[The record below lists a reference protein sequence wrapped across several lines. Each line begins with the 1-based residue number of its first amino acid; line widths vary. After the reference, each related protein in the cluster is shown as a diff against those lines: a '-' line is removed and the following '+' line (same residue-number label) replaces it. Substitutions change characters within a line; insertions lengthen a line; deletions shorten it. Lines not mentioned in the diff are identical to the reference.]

1 MADGEQGMP
10 LTFQN
15 FLEKMRHPSASELV
29 KSIKVR
35 RPGRYL
41 LNSSPLSVPTRPS
54 HPRAPS
60 LFQSTQAF
68 ISSFGDAQMS
78 GNAQRDSDEDGRR
91 IQAFLRDT
99 EAAFRGHPAWRG
111 ASEEELE
118 ASGEGLEKY
127 LSTKLYPNIF
137 AVVNEERTLD
147 DVLGRRIAALRTFIR
162 PEHLD
167 IPECFRVEASL
178 ALARNELVKVNNF
191 KAPRDKL
198 VCVLNTCRVI
208 NNLLN
213 VSAGNR
219 PAGADDFLPVLIYVV
234 MLANPPRL
242 ESNLRY
248 IARFRLESRLVSEA
262 AYFYTNLVS
271 ATHFLTTCDHAAFTN
286 LDADVFE
293 AHMAAEG
300 IAVGDA
306 EGTTDGEG
314 GVDGAVG
321 GAERGGRG
329 VDTGALGSLAEKMLR
344 EGAPGATP
352 PPAPREPGVPPRSP
366 NGSAAAALE
375 KDRARLERELADA
388 RRELAGANARAQAPP
403 RWSTVEDVEA
413 EGAAS
418 LAAEN
423 GAGTLRLPY
432 KFLYARADDLQV
444 GDVPTL
450 LNAYKTLAL
459 QYEALSR
466 GVGAVLADATPNA
479 TVGGGADVD
488 GLGVFVD
495 TAASSPAPEDVFA
508 GMTMTDGG
516 GNAVTEPEDP
526 FARLEALTQ
535 R

>member
-1 MADGEQGMP
+1 M
-10 LTFQN
+10 
-15 FLEKMRHPSASELV
+15 
-29 KSIKVR
+29 
-35 RPGRYL
+35 
-41 LNSSPLSVPTRPS
+41 
-54 HPRAPS
+54 
-60 LFQSTQAF
+60 QAF
-68 ISSFGDAQMS
+68 ISSFGDAQMPA
-78 GNAQRDSDEDGRR
+78 NAQRDSDEDGRR

-127 LSTKLYPNIF
+127 LTTKLYPNIF

-271 ATHFLTTCDHAAFTN
+271 ATHFLTTCDHSAFTN
-286 LDADVFE
+286 LDEDVFE

-300 IAVGDA
+300 FAVGPDA
-306 EGTTDGEG
+306 AGSFDG
-314 GVDGAVG
+314 
-321 GAERGGRG
+321 ERGGDGAPGGGDHEGRG
-329 VDTGALGSLAEKMLR
+329 GDTGALGSLAEKMLR

-352 PPAPREPGVPPRSP
+352 PRAEGTRFASAVAQRDSRGCTGE
-366 NGSAAAALE
+366 GS
-375 KDRARLERELADA
+375 RTSGARLADA
-388 RRELAGANARAQAPP
+388 SASSRVRTPERSIRFDGPPWRTWRLRVRRVWPP
-403 RWSTVEDVEA
+403 RM
-413 EGAAS
+413 
-418 LAAEN
+418 
-423 GAGTLRLPY
+423 
-432 KFLYARADDLQV
+432 
-444 GDVPTL
+444 
-450 LNAYKTLAL
+450 
-459 QYEALSR
+459 
-466 GVGAVLADATPNA
+466 
-479 TVGGGADVD
+479 
-488 GLGVFVD
+488 
-495 TAASSPAPEDVFA
+495 AP
-508 GMTMTDGG
+508 G
-516 GNAVTEPEDP
+516 P
-526 FARLEALTQ
+526 FACHTSSFTRGQMIFRLGTYP
-535 R
+535 RS

>member
-1 MADGEQGMP
+1 M
-10 LTFQN
+10 
-15 FLEKMRHPSASELV
+15 
-29 KSIKVR
+29 
-35 RPGRYL
+35 
-41 LNSSPLSVPTRPS
+41 
-54 HPRAPS
+54 
-60 LFQSTQAF
+60 QAF
-68 ISSFGDAQMS
+68 ISSFGDAQMPA
-78 GNAQRDSDEDGRR
+78 NAQRDSDEDGRR

-127 LSTKLYPNIF
+127 LTTKLYPNIF

-271 ATHFLTTCDHAAFTN
+271 ATHFLTTCDHSAFTN
-286 LDADVFE
+286 LDEDVFE

-300 IAVGDA
+300 FAVGPDA
-306 EGTTDGEG
+306 AGSFDG
-314 GVDGAVG
+314 
-321 GAERGGRG
+321 ERGGDGATGGGAGEGRG
-329 VDTGALGSLAEKMLR
+329 GDTGARGSLAEKMLR

-352 PPAPREPGVPPRSP
+352 PPAPRDVPGLPPRSP
-366 NGSAAAALE
+366 NGTASVALE

-388 RRELAGANARAQAPP
+388 KRELAGANARARHPL

-418 LAAEN
+418 LATEN

-444 GDVPTL
+444 GDVPAL
-450 LNAYKTLAL
+450 LNAYKTIAL

-466 GVGAVLADATPNA
+466 GVGAVLADVTPNSA
-479 TVGGGADVD
+479 IRSGADVD
-488 GLGVFVD
+488 GLSVF
-495 TAASSPAPEDVFA
+495 ANIGASSPAAEDVFA
-508 GMTMTDGG
+508 GMTITEGERHAG
-516 GNAVTEPEDP
+516 IEPEDP

>member
-314 GVDGAVG
+314 GVDG
-321 GAERGGRG
+321 GAIRARWGAWRRRCCEKERRGRRRRPRRGNRVCRRGRPTAQPRLRWRRIARVWSVSWRMRG
-329 VDTGALGSLAEKMLR
+329 VSWRVRTPGHRLR
-344 EGAPGATP
+344 LVGPRWRTWRLRGRRAWPPRTAPGRFGCRT
-352 PPAPREPGVPPRSP
+352 S
-366 NGSAAAALE
+366 SCT
-375 KDRARLERELADA
+375 RARTIFRL
-388 RRELAGANARAQAPP
+388 GTCP
-403 RWSTVEDVEA
+403 RC
-413 EGAAS
+413 
-418 LAAEN
+418 
-423 GAGTLRLPY
+423 
-432 KFLYARADDLQV
+432 
-444 GDVPTL
+444 
-450 LNAYKTLAL
+450 
-459 QYEALSR
+459 
-466 GVGAVLADATPNA
+466 
-479 TVGGGADVD
+479 
-488 GLGVFVD
+488 
-495 TAASSPAPEDVFA
+495 
-508 GMTMTDGG
+508 
-516 GNAVTEPEDP
+516 
-526 FARLEALTQ
+526 
-535 R
+535 

>member
-1 MADGEQGMP
+1 MPRSPCRAD
-10 LTFQN
+10 
-15 FLEKMRHPSASELV
+15 
-29 KSIKVR
+29 R
-35 RPGRYL
+35 RNPALCPY
-41 LNSSPLSVPTRPS
+41 P
-54 HPRAPS
+54 
-60 LFQSTQAF
+60 STQAF
-68 ISSFGDAQMS
+68 ISSFGDAQMPA
-78 GNAQRDSDEDGRR
+78 NAQRDSDEDGRR

-127 LSTKLYPNIF
+127 LTTKLYPNIF
-137 AVVNEERTLD
+137 AVINEERTLD

-271 ATHFLTTCDHAAFTN
+271 ATHFLTTCDHSAFTN
-286 LDADVFE
+286 LDEDVFE

-300 IAVGDA
+300 FAVGPDA
-306 EGTTDGEG
+306 AGSFDG
-314 GVDGAVG
+314 
-321 GAERGGRG
+321 ERGGDGATGGGDLEGRG
-329 VDTGALGSLAEKMLR
+329 GDTGALGSLAEKMLR

-352 PPAPREPGVPPRSP
+352 PPAPREPGLPPRSP
-366 NGSAAAALE
+366 NGTAAAALE
-375 KDRARLERELADA
+375 KYRARLERELADA
-388 RRELAGANARAQAPP
+388 KRELAGANARARHPL

-418 LAAEN
+418 LATEN

-444 GDVPTL
+444 GDVPAL
-450 LNAYKTLAL
+450 LNAYKTIAL

-466 GVGAVLADATPNA
+466 GVGAVLADVTPNSA
-479 TVGGGADVD
+479 IRSGVDVD
-488 GLGVFVD
+488 GLSVF
-495 TAASSPAPEDVFA
+495 ANIGASSPAAEDVFA
-508 GMTMTDGG
+508 GMTITEGG
-516 GNAVTEPEDP
+516 RHAGIEPEDP